1 MDAWILLL
9 AALKAFGA
17 QASLPAITGD
27 ELARRIDE
35 RDRGDDGRLE
45 MEMRVHDHRGREI
58 VRRLTVL
65 LGREGPLDR
74 LLLRFVYPGDIR
86 DTGLLSIERSDGE
99 DDRFLYL
106 PALGRS
112 RRIAAQEEEDSFV
125 GSDFSYEDISGQ
137 RLEDYDYEVLG
148 VDIHGGRPVYLLES
162 SRKDPGSRRP
172 RSVSW
177 VDGERFVILKSEIF
191 DASGDKSKEFNA
203 LRVERV
209 DGIWTI
215 MEQNM
220 RSLRSETQTTLVVTR
235 AAYNRGLASSLFSRQ
250 TLERGGELP

>member
-17 QASLPAITGD
+17 QALPAMTGD
-27 ELARRIDE
+27 ELARRIEE

-74 LLLRFVYPGDIR
+74 LLLRFTYPGDIR

-125 GSDFSYEDISGQ
+125 GSDFSYEEISGQ
-137 RLEDYDYEVLG
+137 RREDYDYEVLG
-148 VDIHGGRPVYLLES
+148 VDELGGRPVYLLES
-162 SRKDPGSRRP
+162 RRKDPGSRRP

-191 DASGDKSKEFNA
+191 EASGDKSKEFNA
-203 LRVERV
+203 LRVEPV

-220 RSLRSETQTTLVVTR
+220 KSLRSGTQTTLVVTG
-235 AAYNRGLASSLFSRQ
+235 AAYNRGLASSSFSRQ
-250 TLERGGELP
+250 TLERGGQLP